1 MIEKEEKLTYEI
13 LEERFKEQDR
23 LIAEGIIEKP
33 KMIVRDFT
41 PKEQAEFDLGLT
53 WEDVFGNNLR
63 SSRPCTRRF

>member
-23 LIAEGIIEKP
+23 HIAEGKIEKP
-33 KMIVRDFT
+33 KRIVRDFT
-41 PKEQAEFDLGLT
+41 SEEQAEFDLGIT

-63 SSRPCTRRF
+63 TSCPRIR